1 MAEEDVMLKRIGVA
15 LLVIALGTG
24 AAMAAKAGYS
34 RLFALPVSGEL
45 TVRNTQ
51 KNEVWR
57 PCVLSVVC
65 PSSASRTV
73 TVYRVAG
80 ELEYPIASYMATGQS
95 YVYEFEA
102 NYWSGLSNG
111 VKVVVRPACT
121 GIVEVIY
128 E

>member
-1 MAEEDVMLKRIGVA
+1 MLKRIGIAV
-15 LLVIALGTG
+15 LVIALGTG
-24 AAMAAKAGYS
+24 AAVAARAGYS
-34 RLFALPVSGEL
+34 RLFVLPVTGEL

-80 ELEYPIASYMATGQS
+80 ELEYPIARQAAAAQT

-102 NYWSGLSNG
+102 NYWCDFSNG
-111 VKVVVRPACT
+111 VKVVVSPACT

>member
-1 MAEEDVMLKRIGVA
+1 MRKRGSIA
-15 LLVIALGTG
+15 LLVMMLGTG
-24 AAMAAKAGYS
+24 LALAAGTGFS
-34 RLFALPVSGEL
+34 RLFALPADGTL

-57 PCVLSVVC
+57 PCVLSVLC
-65 PSSASRTV
+65 PSSSARTV
-73 TVYRVAG
+73 TVYRVVG
-80 ELEYPIASYMATGQS
+80 ELEYPIARQAATAQT

-102 NYWSGLSNG
+102 NYWCDFSNG
-111 VKVVVRPACT
+111 VKVVVSPACT

>member
-1 MAEEDVMLKRIGVA
+1 MLKRIGIAVV
-15 LLVIALGTG
+15 VIALGTG
-24 AAMAAKAGYS
+24 AALAARVGFS
-34 RLFALPVSGEL
+34 RLFALPVTGEL

-65 PSSASRTV
+65 PTSASRTV
-73 TVYRVAG
+73 TVYRVVG
-80 ELEYPIASYMATGQS
+80 ELEYPIARQAAAAQT
-95 YVYEFEA
+95 YVYEFDA
-102 NYWSGLSNG
+102 NYWCALSNG
-111 VKVVVRPACT
+111 VKVVVSPACT

>member
-1 MAEEDVMLKRIGVA
+1 MRKTIGTAVVLIALASGVA
-15 LLVIALGTG
+15 
-24 AAMAAKAGYS
+24 AAGYAGYS
-34 RLFALPVSGEL
+34 KLFALPASGEL

-57 PCVLSVVC
+57 PCVLSVIC

-80 ELEYPIASYMATGQS
+80 ALEYPVSRRVATAQA
-95 YVYEFEA
+95 YVYEFDA
-102 NYWSGLSNG
+102 NYWSPLSNG
-111 VKVVVRPACT
+111 VKVVVSPATT

>member
-1 MAEEDVMLKRIGVA
+1 MRKTLW
-15 LLVIALGTG
+15 IALVVMAVG
-24 AAMAAKAGYS
+24 AGVVVAAGAGFS
-34 RLFALPVSGEL
+34 RLFTLPGSGEL
-45 TVRNTQ
+45 TIRNTQ

-57 PCVLSVVC
+57 PCVLSVIC
-65 PSSASRTV
+65 PTSASRTV
-73 TVYRVAG
+73 SVYRVVG
-80 ELEYPIASYMATGQS
+80 DFEYPIAHYGATGQA

-111 VKVVVRPACT
+111 VKVVVSPACT